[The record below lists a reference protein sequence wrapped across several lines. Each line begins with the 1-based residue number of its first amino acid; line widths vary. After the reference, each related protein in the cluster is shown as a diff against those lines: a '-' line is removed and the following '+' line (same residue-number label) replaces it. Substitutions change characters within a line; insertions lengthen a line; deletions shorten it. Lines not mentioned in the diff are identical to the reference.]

1 MRDSKVLPADFI
13 DKFYHDPYHCMRA
26 PGGESFQDVLKR
38 TEDFYH
44 SLVQNKAYENA
55 TIFISTHGAA
65 GRCLLANFMMIK
77 KISGAG
83 ESRKTV
89 LSALLR

>member
-1 MRDSKVLPADFI
+1 
-13 DKFYHDPYHCMRA
+13 MRA

-55 TIFISTHGAA
+55 TIFISTHGQPDAVFWQI
-65 GRCLLANFMMIK
+65 FMMIK